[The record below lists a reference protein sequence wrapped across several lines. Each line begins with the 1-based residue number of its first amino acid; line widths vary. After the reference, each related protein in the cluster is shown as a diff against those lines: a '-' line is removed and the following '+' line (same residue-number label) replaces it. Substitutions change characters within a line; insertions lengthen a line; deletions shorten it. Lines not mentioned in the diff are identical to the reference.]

1 MPPRLTTDDGRFVVI
16 RPLAYAAESDLAT
29 FAEQRKFPILPCR
42 LCGSQEN
49 AQRKQM
55 KALLNELE
63 RKHPTLRQ
71 TMLAALGNVNPSH
84 LYDRKLQSGLGPTPG
99 AAGDAV
105 VIDSDLIPR
114 QALRRA

>member
-1 MPPRLTTDDGRFVVI
+1 
-16 RPLAYAAESDLAT
+16 YAAESDLAA
-29 FAEQRKFPILPCR
+29 FAEQRRFPILPCR

-55 KALLNELE
+55 KALLAEME

-84 LYDRKLQSGLGPTPG
+84 LYDRKLYAG
-99 AAGDAV
+99 AVNADRGDADVQPDAPV
-105 VIDSDLIPR
+105 VP
-114 QALRRA
+114 LRLANSRER